1 MKLLGWISKL
11 LLGAILVSTISV
23 LTTAYIVNTYI
34 TQLLK
39 PFNLQISQKPLEL
52 SDILVNLWGKS
63 NILGQGGTS
72 PDATSLDPNPDPT
85 SNPAS
90 TTPAGKEDA
99 VAAWAQTSD
108 RAGTDASRTSE
119 TSSERELDRA
129 VVMSEDQLQ
138 SKKDQL
144 TSEDKRIIFAALSKL
159 PEADMQTISTLVE
172 DGITSSE
179 LAQVEKIVEQQ
190 LKPEEY
196 NQLLQ
201 ILRKYE

>member
-90 TTPAGKEDA
+90 TTPVGKEDA

-119 TSSERELDRA
+119 TSTERALDRA